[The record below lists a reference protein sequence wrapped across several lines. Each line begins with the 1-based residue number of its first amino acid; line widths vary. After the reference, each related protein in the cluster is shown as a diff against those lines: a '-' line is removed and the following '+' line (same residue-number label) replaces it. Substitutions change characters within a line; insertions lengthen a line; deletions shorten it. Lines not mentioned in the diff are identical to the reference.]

1 MAARKDLGLPAREIK
16 ILREIAAAVV
26 QRKSARVQ
34 GLVALFV
41 GSGVR
46 NQVRAAEVIA
56 QESGRE
62 LHRIAAGR
70 YIGETEKN
78 LGIIFRAATANQTVL
93 FFDETDALFS
103 TRSDVKESHDRYAN
117 IEASYF
123 WKQIEDYPGLAI
135 LAFKTRKHIDASFLR
150 RLRFVVTF
158 PPRGT
163 QRVADK

>member
-56 QESGRE
+56 QGSGRE
-62 LHRIAAGR
+62 LHQIAAGR

-78 LGIIFRAATANQTVL
+78 LGIIF
-93 FFDETDALFS
+93 
-103 TRSDVKESHDRYAN
+103 
-117 IEASYF
+117 
-123 WKQIEDYPGLAI
+123 
-135 LAFKTRKHIDASFLR
+135 
-150 RLRFVVTF
+150 
-158 PPRGT
+158 
-163 QRVADK
+163 